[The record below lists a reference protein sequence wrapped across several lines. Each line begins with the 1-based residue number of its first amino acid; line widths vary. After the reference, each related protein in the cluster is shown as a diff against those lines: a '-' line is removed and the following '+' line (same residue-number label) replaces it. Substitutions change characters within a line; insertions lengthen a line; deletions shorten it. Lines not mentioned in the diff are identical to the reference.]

1 MAFSNALAKYIGN
14 EIVGVGS
21 KALANTAT
29 SALSSLV
36 PKMATGVATNLATK
50 AGTDIATRAGVSAL
64 DSLFP
69 ASENT
74 IDLYRGQIKGN
85 DNLYYNKGDGTKGS
99 ATIGNGFF
107 MTPNEAKTEPWRGE
121 GIEPVHLRAN
131 KSDLLTRDELVAKTN
146 WANDMLGDLDAMKNL
161 YANDP
166 QQAEL
171 IEALATGHLPEV
183 SKYLDKPF
191 IQPDSG
197 QGEELAETVFFP
209 DTRPELTNQYRG
221 ILKQNINPY
230 TPAGIE
236 KANIVNGRLSDANGN
251 PMRVYH
257 STPNEFSEFD
267 DSMLGDNTFSSNTA
281 YGHFTTPDK
290 EFSSRFRDINNEGKT
305 GRTMELQ
312 VKSQK
317 PITHPYDAGLKYGDA
332 ESDQIVRNYFK
343 AVGAEESLA
352 EMEADAVEDG
362 LSLYEE
368 YMSRTLGEDPFEAA
382 EWEREDLMKNGYDAM
397 EIIEGPRNK
406 IVDGAKEK
414 TPVSS
419 IVAFEGKNLRPT
431 THLPISA
438 VDSEGL
444 DIPVSGSVLN
454 KVSKYLKAPTDA
466 NADGVI
472 NWNDVKSIY
481 ANATEQQKVL
491 DKMARTI
498 SEKEGYPEYQDFS
511 PKSIESM
518 ENKVARKG
526 GDYSL
531 ADMKDHTRNKIMMN
545 SWNDVRKTINDIAE
559 VFGGTPA
566 VEYVVNDWGYKGL
579 HITGRFDNGLGWE
592 IQLTTPEDWPRKLRS
607 DAIYDKWRNVKLDTA
622 SPKDVMGYLNAM
634 RESKAMWSESR
645 IPDLSMYDNTT
656 PQKKTDVIPS
666 PASYVDESGKVLP
679 GYYVNG
685 RGKIF
690 EVLDEYGTPDW
701 DMSRPEEQLSYDI
714 TSDRSDIYSKDFVG
728 DGMRDRIREGS
739 FKRLDV
745 DKEGL
750 LKNLD
755 QYLDEGETFGGV
767 SRRDERPLSTY
778 TYATPENQMLRSG
791 KSIEDIPSAKA
802 IMSVM
807 DRTVGTTGTFYR
819 GLNSPEAA
827 NTLKGAKVGDV
838 YVDKGF
844 LSTDINKELAK
855 EKFSGGGVL
864 LEIENDIRKPGTNL
878 NLAPYTRDLS
888 ENEML
893 FAPNTRLKIMDI
905 GKEGDLTIYKM
916 KVLGK

>member
-14 EIVGVGS
+14 ELVSAGTKGLA
-21 KALANTAT
+21 KAGAT

-36 PKMATGVATNLATK
+36 PKVATGVATNLATK
-50 AGTDIATRAGVSAL
+50 AGTDVATKAGISAL

-85 DNLYYNKGDGTKGS
+85 DNLYYNKGNGTGGS
-99 ATIGNGFF
+99 ATVGNGFY

-121 GIEPVHLRAN
+121 GIEPVHLRASKN
-131 KSDLLTRDELVAKTN
+131 DILTRDELVAKTN
-146 WANDMLGDLDAMKNL
+146 WANDMLGDLDTMKNL

-197 QGEELAETVFFP
+197 QGEELAETIFFP
-209 DTRPELTNQYRG
+209 DTRPMLTNRYRE
-221 ILKQNINPY
+221 ILKADAEPY
-230 TPAGIE
+230 VPAGIE

-267 DSMLGDNTFSSNTA
+267 DSMLGDNTYASNTA

-352 EMEADAVEDG
+352 ELEADAVEDG
-362 LSLYEE
+362 VSLYEE

-406 IVDGAKEK
+406 MVDGAKET

-438 VDSEGL
+438 IEGEGL

-454 KVSKYLKAPTDA
+454 KVSKYLEAPTDAKLPAGYSNLISKAKNYKSLDRFEKMNNPIKGSEIWGEKPKSYFERDSRAVRINMFPNEAVKGSGITKQYLLNLLKDAYDQGITDIVPSYGSYTKEGASFMNHLAEQGWVKANGKNGWNSYEIAPKIAEWEKTSPLADIYNEAHNVAKGKNFRPTDA

-481 ANATEQQKVL
+481 AQAEKQQKVL
-491 DKMARTI
+491 DKMARSI

-518 ENKVARKG
+518 ENKVKRKG

-531 ADMKDHTRNKIMMN
+531 ASMKDHTRNKIMMN
-545 SWNDVRKTINDIAE
+545 SWNDVGKTINDIAE

-607 DAIYDKWRNVKLDTA
+607 DAIYDKWRNVQLDNA
-622 SPKDVMGYLNAM
+622 SPKEIIGYMNAM

-645 IPDLSMYDNTT
+645 IPDLSMFDNT
-656 PQKKTDVIPS
+656 
-666 PASYVDESGKVLP
+666 
-679 GYYVNG
+679 
-685 RGKIF
+685 RG
-690 EVLDEYGTPDW
+690 
-701 DMSRPEEQLSYDI
+701 
-714 TSDRSDIYSKDFVG
+714 
-728 DGMRDRIREGS
+728 
-739 FKRLDV
+739 
-745 DKEGL
+745 
-750 LKNLD
+750 
-755 QYLDEGETFGGV
+755 
-767 SRRDERPLSTY
+767 
-778 TYATPENQMLRSG
+778 
-791 KSIEDIPSAKA
+791 
-802 IMSVM
+802 
-807 DRTVGTTGTFYR
+807 
-819 GLNSPEAA
+819 
-827 NTLKGAKVGDV
+827 
-838 YVDKGF
+838 
-844 LSTDINKELAK
+844 
-855 EKFSGGGVL
+855 
-864 LEIENDIRKPGTNL
+864 
-878 NLAPYTRDLS
+878 
-888 ENEML
+888 
-893 FAPNTRLKIMDI
+893 
-905 GKEGDLTIYKM
+905 
-916 KVLGK
+916 

>member
-14 EIVGVGS
+14 ELVSAGTKGLA
-21 KALANTAT
+21 KAGAT

-85 DNLYYNKGDGTKGS
+85 DNLYYNKGNGTGGS
-99 ATIGNGFF
+99 ATVGNGFY

-121 GIEPVHLRAN
+121 GIEPVHLRASKN
-131 KSDLLTRDELVAKTN
+131 DILTRDELVAKTN

-171 IEALATGHLPEV
+171 IEALATGHLPDV

-197 QGEELAETVFFP
+197 QGEELAETIFFP
-209 DTRPELTNQYRG
+209 DTRPMLTNRYKE
-221 ILKQNINPY
+221 ILRADAEPY
-230 TPAGIE
+230 VPAGIE

-251 PMRVYH
+251 PVRLYH
-257 STPNEFSEFD
+257 STPYEFSEFD
-267 DSMLGDNTFSSNTA
+267 DSKLGQNTLADNTG
-281 YGHFTTPDK
+281 YGHFATPDK
-290 EFSSRFRDINNEGKT
+290 EFSSRFKDIENRGVD

-312 VKSQK
+312 ARVQR
-317 PITHPYDAGLKYGDA
+317 PITHPYGAGDKYSGEELDN
-332 ESDQIVRNYFK
+332 IVRNYFK
-343 AVGAEESLA
+343 ANGNYESL
-352 EMEADAVEDG
+352 MELENEASEAGE
-362 LSLYEE
+362 SLYDT
-368 YMSRTLGEDPFEAA
+368 YMSYMTSGESPYEVAK
-382 EWEREDLMKNGYDAM
+382 WERDDLMKAGYDGM
-397 EIIEGPRNK
+397 EIVEGPRSQ
-406 IVDGAKEK
+406 IVEGAKES

-419 IVAFEGKNLRPT
+419 IIAFEGKNFRPT
-431 THLPISA
+431 THLPISS
-438 VDSEGL
+438 VDGEGL
-444 DIPVSGSVLN
+444 DIPVNSSVLN
-454 KVSKYLKAPTDA
+454 KVSKYLEAPTDA

-472 NWNDVKSIY
+472 DWNDVKSIY

-498 SEKEGYPEYQDFS
+498 SEKEGYPEYKDFS

-545 SWNDVRKTINDIAE
+545 SWNDVEKTINDIGE

-645 IPDLSMYDNTT
+645 IPDLSMFDNT
-656 PQKKTDVIPS
+656 
-666 PASYVDESGKVLP
+666 
-679 GYYVNG
+679 
-685 RGKIF
+685 RG
-690 EVLDEYGTPDW
+690 
-701 DMSRPEEQLSYDI
+701 
-714 TSDRSDIYSKDFVG
+714 
-728 DGMRDRIREGS
+728 
-739 FKRLDV
+739 
-745 DKEGL
+745 
-750 LKNLD
+750 
-755 QYLDEGETFGGV
+755 
-767 SRRDERPLSTY
+767 
-778 TYATPENQMLRSG
+778 
-791 KSIEDIPSAKA
+791 
-802 IMSVM
+802 
-807 DRTVGTTGTFYR
+807 
-819 GLNSPEAA
+819 
-827 NTLKGAKVGDV
+827 
-838 YVDKGF
+838 
-844 LSTDINKELAK
+844 
-855 EKFSGGGVL
+855 
-864 LEIENDIRKPGTNL
+864 
-878 NLAPYTRDLS
+878 
-888 ENEML
+888 
-893 FAPNTRLKIMDI
+893 
-905 GKEGDLTIYKM
+905 
-916 KVLGK
+916 

>member
-14 EIVGVGS
+14 ELVSAGTKGLA
-21 KALANTAT
+21 KAGAT

-36 PKMATGVATNLATK
+36 PKVATGVATNLATK
-50 AGTDIATRAGVSAL
+50 AGTDVATKAGISAL

-85 DNLYYNKGDGTKGS
+85 DNLYYNKGNGTGGS
-99 ATIGNGFF
+99 ATVGNGFY

-131 KSDLLTRDELVAKTN
+131 KSDLLTKDELVAKTN
-146 WANDMLGDLDAMKNL
+146 WANDMLGDLDTMKNL

-197 QGEELAETVFFP
+197 QGEELAETIFFP
-209 DTRPELTNQYRG
+209 DTRPELTNQYRD
-221 ILKQNINPY
+221 ILKQNANPY
-230 TPAGIE
+230 IPAGIE

-257 STPNEFSEFD
+257 STPNEFSEFY
-267 DSMLGDNTFSSNTA
+267 DSMLGDNTYASNTA

-352 EMEADAVEDG
+352 ELEADAVEDG
-362 LSLYEE
+362 VSLYEE

-406 IVDGAKEK
+406 MVDGAKET

-431 THLPISA
+431 THLPISS
-438 VDSEGL
+438 VEGEGL

-466 NADGVI
+466 ELPAGYSNLISKAKNYKSLDRFEKMNNPIKGSEIWGEKPKSYFERDSRAVRINMFPNEAVKGSGITKQYLLNLLKDAYDQGITDIVPSYGSYTKEGASFMDHLAEQGWVKANGKNGWNSYEIAPKIAEWEKTSPLADIYNEAHNVAEGKNFRPIDANADGVI

-481 ANATEQQKVL
+481 AQAEKQQKVL
-491 DKMARTI
+491 DKMARSI
-498 SEKEGYPEYQDFS
+498 SEKEGYPEYKDFS

-531 ADMKDHTRNKIMMN
+531 ASMKDHTRNKIMMN
-545 SWNDVRKTINDIAE
+545 SWNDVGKTINDIAE

-622 SPKDVMGYLNAM
+622 SPKEVMGYLNAM

-645 IPDLSMYDNTT
+645 IPDLSMFDNT
-656 PQKKTDVIPS
+656 
-666 PASYVDESGKVLP
+666 
-679 GYYVNG
+679 
-685 RGKIF
+685 RG
-690 EVLDEYGTPDW
+690 
-701 DMSRPEEQLSYDI
+701 
-714 TSDRSDIYSKDFVG
+714 
-728 DGMRDRIREGS
+728 
-739 FKRLDV
+739 
-745 DKEGL
+745 
-750 LKNLD
+750 
-755 QYLDEGETFGGV
+755 
-767 SRRDERPLSTY
+767 
-778 TYATPENQMLRSG
+778 
-791 KSIEDIPSAKA
+791 
-802 IMSVM
+802 
-807 DRTVGTTGTFYR
+807 
-819 GLNSPEAA
+819 
-827 NTLKGAKVGDV
+827 
-838 YVDKGF
+838 
-844 LSTDINKELAK
+844 
-855 EKFSGGGVL
+855 
-864 LEIENDIRKPGTNL
+864 
-878 NLAPYTRDLS
+878 
-888 ENEML
+888 
-893 FAPNTRLKIMDI
+893 
-905 GKEGDLTIYKM
+905 
-916 KVLGK
+916 

>member
-14 EIVGVGS
+14 ELVSAGTKGLA
-21 KALANTAT
+21 KAGAT

-36 PKMATGVATNLATK
+36 PKVATGVATNLATK
-50 AGTDIATRAGVSAL
+50 AGTDVATRAGISAL

-85 DNLYYNKGDGTKGS
+85 DNLYYNKGNGTGGS
-99 ATIGNGFF
+99 ATVGNGFY

-131 KSDLLTRDELVAKTN
+131 KSDLLTKDELVAKTN
-146 WANDMLGDLDAMKNL
+146 WANDMLGDLDTMKNL

-197 QGEELAETVFFP
+197 QGEELAETIFFP
-209 DTRPELTNQYRG
+209 DTRPELTNQYRD
-221 ILKQNINPY
+221 ILKQNANPY
-230 TPAGIE
+230 IPAGIE
-236 KANIVNGRLSDANGN
+236 KANIVNGRLSDVNGN

-267 DSMLGDNTFSSNTA
+267 DSMLGDNTYASNTA

-352 EMEADAVEDG
+352 ELEADAVEDG
-362 LSLYEE
+362 VSLYEE

-406 IVDGAKEK
+406 MVDGAKET

-431 THLPISA
+431 THLPISS
-438 VDSEGL
+438 VEGEGL

-454 KVSKYLKAPTDA
+454 KVAKYLKSPTDASGNPMMTKVMPEYTTIYHNTPLYNVDSIVKNGIKADAGARKYADKSEVGVWGSSVKGDGYGGSTIAFRMPADEAKKYMVNDTEYLIPRDIAPEDIVDVDRMLMSSGGATLRQSQIPEKIAKYGEDKVVEVMKRFGADDNTIKAMLGKNNKVSKYLEAPTDA

-481 ANATEQQKVL
+481 AQAKEQQKEL
-491 DKMARTI
+491 DRIGRSIA
-498 SEKEGYPEYQDFS
+498 EKEGFPEYQDFS

-518 ENKVARKG
+518 ENKVKRKG

-531 ADMKDHTRNKIMMN
+531 ASMKDHTRNKIVMN
-545 SWNDVRKTINDIAE
+545 SWNDVPKVINDLTEIL
-559 VFGGTPA
+559 GGEPT
-566 VEYVVNDWGYKGL
+566 VEFVMNDWGYKGL

-592 IQLTTPEDWPRKLRS
+592 IQLSTPEDWPRKLSS
-607 DAIYDKWRNVKLDTA
+607 DAIYDKWRNVQLDNA
-622 SPKDVMGYLNAM
+622 SPKEIMGYMNAM
-634 RESKAMWSESR
+634 RESKAMWSESK
-645 IPDLSMYDNTT
+645 IPDLSMFDNT
-656 PQKKTDVIPS
+656 
-666 PASYVDESGKVLP
+666 
-679 GYYVNG
+679 
-685 RGKIF
+685 RG
-690 EVLDEYGTPDW
+690 
-701 DMSRPEEQLSYDI
+701 
-714 TSDRSDIYSKDFVG
+714 
-728 DGMRDRIREGS
+728 
-739 FKRLDV
+739 
-745 DKEGL
+745 
-750 LKNLD
+750 
-755 QYLDEGETFGGV
+755 
-767 SRRDERPLSTY
+767 
-778 TYATPENQMLRSG
+778 
-791 KSIEDIPSAKA
+791 
-802 IMSVM
+802 
-807 DRTVGTTGTFYR
+807 
-819 GLNSPEAA
+819 
-827 NTLKGAKVGDV
+827 
-838 YVDKGF
+838 
-844 LSTDINKELAK
+844 
-855 EKFSGGGVL
+855 
-864 LEIENDIRKPGTNL
+864 
-878 NLAPYTRDLS
+878 
-888 ENEML
+888 
-893 FAPNTRLKIMDI
+893 
-905 GKEGDLTIYKM
+905 
-916 KVLGK
+916 

>member
-14 EIVGVGS
+14 EIVGAGS

-121 GIEPVHLRAN
+121 GIEPVHLRASKN
-131 KSDLLTRDELVAKTN
+131 DILTRDELVAKTN

-209 DTRPELTNQYRG
+209 DTRPMLTNRYKE
-221 ILKQNINPY
+221 ILRADAEPY
-230 TPAGIE
+230 VPAGIE
-236 KANIVNGRLSDANGN
+236 KANIVNGRLSDASGN
-251 PMRVYH
+251 PVRLYH
-257 STPNEFSEFD
+257 STPYEFSEFD
-267 DSMLGDNTFSSNTA
+267 DSKLGQNTLADNTG
-281 YGHFTTPDK
+281 YGHFATPDK
-290 EFSSRFRDINNEGKT
+290 EFSSRFKDIENRGVD

-312 VKSQK
+312 ARVQR
-317 PITHPYDAGLKYGDA
+317 PITHPYGAGDKYSGEELDN
-332 ESDQIVRNYFK
+332 IVRNYFK
-343 AVGAEESLA
+343 ANGNYESL
-352 EMEADAVEDG
+352 MELENEASEAGE
-362 LSLYEE
+362 SLYDT
-368 YMSRTLGEDPFEAA
+368 YMSYMTSGESPYEVAK
-382 EWEREDLMKNGYDAM
+382 WERDDLMKAGYDGM
-397 EIIEGPRNK
+397 EIVEGPRSQ
-406 IVDGAKEK
+406 IVEGAKEN

-419 IVAFEGKNLRPT
+419 IIAFEGKNFRPT
-431 THLPISA
+431 THLPISS

-472 NWNDVKSIY
+472 DWNDVKSIY

-545 SWNDVRKTINDIAE
+545 SWNDVGKTINDIAE

-592 IQLTTPEDWPRKLRS
+592 IQLSTPEDWPRKLKS
-607 DAIYDKWRNVKLDTA
+607 DAIYDKWRNVQLDTA
-622 SPKDVMGYLNAM
+622 SPKDVLGYMNAM
-634 RESKAMWSESR
+634 RESKAMWSKSN
-645 IPDLSMYDNTT
+645 IPDLSRFDNT
-656 PQKKTDVIPS
+656 
-666 PASYVDESGKVLP
+666 
-679 GYYVNG
+679 
-685 RGKIF
+685 
-690 EVLDEYGTPDW
+690 
-701 DMSRPEEQLSYDI
+701 
-714 TSDRSDIYSKDFVG
+714 
-728 DGMRDRIREGS
+728 
-739 FKRLDV
+739 
-745 DKEGL
+745 
-750 LKNLD
+750 
-755 QYLDEGETFGGV
+755 
-767 SRRDERPLSTY
+767 
-778 TYATPENQMLRSG
+778 
-791 KSIEDIPSAKA
+791 
-802 IMSVM
+802 
-807 DRTVGTTGTFYR
+807 
-819 GLNSPEAA
+819 
-827 NTLKGAKVGDV
+827 GA
-838 YVDKGF
+838 
-844 LSTDINKELAK
+844 
-855 EKFSGGGVL
+855 
-864 LEIENDIRKPGTNL
+864 
-878 NLAPYTRDLS
+878 
-888 ENEML
+888 
-893 FAPNTRLKIMDI
+893 
-905 GKEGDLTIYKM
+905 
-916 KVLGK
+916 